1 MKRRQ
6 FTTFLGSVAATWPLT
21 AGAQEPRRVIGV
33 LGSAS
38 YNAFLGAEAAF
49 IQGLKNTGFVQGK
62 NINVEWRWAE
72 GQYNRLSSL
81 AGELVARNVSVIST
95 FDLPAAL
102 AAKAATKTIPIVF
115 ATGADPV
122 TLGLVDSLSQPRGNL
137 TGLSTVISALTP
149 KQLEL
154 LHEILPTASTIALL
168 MNPNNPNAQVDAL
181 EEQAAAHVLGQ
192 RLEVLTAS
200 TDGDLEAA
208 FTTMV
213 ERRVNALIV
222 KADPFLI
229 ARREQLVAL
238 AARHSM
244 PAVYSTRLYTE
255 VGGLVSYSIPFVD
268 LYQQVGTY
276 AGKILSGAKPA
287 DLPIHQ
293 PVKFELVINLK
304 TAKAMGIEVPM
315 HLQQLADDVI
325 E

>member
-1 MKRRQ
+1 MRRRE
-6 FTTFLGSVAATWPLT
+6 FIALFGGAPAWVSMAL
-21 AGAQEPRRVIGV
+21 AQEPRRVIGV

-38 YNAFLGAEAAF
+38 YNSAPGAEAAF
-49 IQGLKNTGFVQGK
+49 IQGLKNSGFIEGK
-62 NINVEWRWAE
+62 NINIEWRWGE
-72 GQYNRLSSL
+72 GQYNRLPSL
-81 AGELVARNVSVIST
+81 AGELVARNVSVISA
-95 FDLPAAL
+95 FDLPSAL

-122 TLGLVDSLSQPRGNL
+122 KLGLVDSLNQPHGNL
-137 TGLSTVISALTP
+137 TGVSLLVSALGP
-149 KQLEL
+149 KQLEI
-154 LHEILPTASTIALL
+154 LHEILPSAGTIVLLVNAS
-168 MNPNNPNAQVDAL
+168 NPNAQADAP

-213 ERRVNALIV
+213 ERRASALIV
-222 KADPFLI
+222 KADPFFI
-229 ARREQLVAL
+229 DRRERLVAL
-238 AARHSM
+238 AARHAM
-244 PAVYSTRLYTE
+244 PAIYSARFFAEL
-255 VGGLVSYSIPFVD
+255 GGLVSYGIPYSD

-276 AGKILSGAKPA
+276 VGKILGGAKPA

-304 TAKAMGIEVPM
+304 TAKALGVEVPF